1 MKGIGERN
9 NMEEWKEYKLYEIAD
24 VQTGPFGSQL
34 HNEDYV
40 PEGTPIVTV
49 EHLGSRKFTYQNL
62 PKVSEKDRL
71 RLSKYTMSIGDII
84 FSRVGSVDRCSY
96 VDLESNGWMFS
107 GRCLR
112 IHVLNQDE
120 VNTLFLYYYFCI
132 KEIKQHLR
140 NIAVGATMPSLNT
153 KLLNNINICIP
164 SKECQ
169 DAIAK
174 ILGSIDDKIE
184 LNNRINANL
193 EEQAQTLFRRWFV
206 DFEFPNE
213 QGLPYKSNGGRF
225 VESELGRIPNGWKV
239 FHADEVFHINIGKTP
254 PRKEQEWFS
263 NESKNNIKWV
273 SISDLGGIGV
283 FVNDSK
289 EYLSKDAISKFNII
303 VVPRNTVL
311 LSFKLTVGRVAIAN
325 CKLTTNEAIARF
337 YLPKEYFREYTYLA
351 LKNYNYS
358 KLGSTSSIAIAVNSK
373 IIKAM
378 PILIPSDNILKLFN
392 VVMAPVF
399 NIIEKNQTTIE
410 NLVSLRDTLLPK
422 LMNNEINL

>member
-193 EEQAQTLFRRWFV
+193 EEQTQALFRRWFV

-213 QGLPYKSNGGRF
+213 QGLPYKSNGGTF
-225 VESELGRIPNGWKV
+225 VDSELGKIPEEWKV
-239 FHADEVFHINIGKTP
+239 GNL
-254 PRKEQEWFS
+254 FS
-263 NESKNNIKWV
+263 V
-273 SISDLGGIGV
+273 ATL
-283 FVNDSK
+283 FDSK
-289 EYLSKDAISKFNII
+289 RKPLSNIQRASRKGEYPYYGATSVMDYVDDYLFDGTFLLMGEDGSVVNEQGYPFLQYVTGKFWVNNHAHIMQGKNGFSTEMLYCMMKMTNISNLVTGAVQAKLSQTNMNKILFPLATKD
-303 VVPRNTVL
+303 
-311 LSFKLTVGRVAIAN
+311 
-325 CKLTTNEAIARF
+325 
-337 YLPKEYFREYTYLA
+337 
-351 LKNYNYS
+351 
-358 KLGSTSSIAIAVNSK
+358 
-373 IIKAM
+373 
-378 PILIPSDNILKLFN
+378 ILKYFSIMIEPLYALLRKN
-392 VVMAPVF
+392 VY
-399 NIIEKNQTTIE
+399 ENQTLIQ
-410 NLVSLRDTLLPK
+410 LRDLLLPK
-422 LMNNEINL
+422 LMSGETIWSINY